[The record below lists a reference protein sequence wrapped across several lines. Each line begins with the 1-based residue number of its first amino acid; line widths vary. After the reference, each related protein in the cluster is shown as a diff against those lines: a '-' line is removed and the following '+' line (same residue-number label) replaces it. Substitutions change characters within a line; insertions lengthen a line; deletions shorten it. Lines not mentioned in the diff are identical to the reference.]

1 MTMEVVAVQIK
12 DVAVLRRM
20 LFATST
26 LPTELP
32 NYWDTVASFGCLG
45 CSSNLPKITPDS
57 AQVAME
63 NLKVLDANA
72 FCTDADLN
80 KELVMMPHGP
90 TRQPLGIPLIPKQIK
105 CQSCGGKLLLRSD
118 RPSRMTLY
126 TDSMGTVPGT
136 HYHKY
141 CSNYRKGC
149 KLTQFYGYHKIG
161 DGGKHYSEGSL
172 SLPFFLSSQETGF
185 EMAMLKHFDVEL
197 LIGQLSYKQKADI
210 YNLSNGYD
218 TTKKKCSTIEKEKE
232 VHKQPPHGYALGR
245 KQ

>member
-1 MTMEVVAVQIK
+1 MIMEVVAALIG

-20 LFATST
+20 LFATSN
-26 LPTELP
+26 LPPELP
-32 NYWDTVASFGCLG
+32 YYWDTVASFGCLG
-45 CSSNLPKITPDS
+45 CSSDQQKITPDL
-57 AQVAME
+57 AQMAME

-72 FCTDADLN
+72 FCTDASLN

-90 TRQPLGIPLIPKQIK
+90 SRQPLGISLIPKQTE

-149 KLTQFYGYHKIG
+149 KLTQFYGYHRRWR
-161 DGGKHYSEGSL
+161 
-172 SLPFFLSSQETGF
+172 ET
-185 EMAMLKHFDVEL
+185 L
-197 LIGQLSYKQKADI
+197 Q
-210 YNLSNGYD
+210 
-218 TTKKKCSTIEKEKE
+218 
-232 VHKQPPHGYALGR
+232 
-245 KQ
+245 

>member
-1 MTMEVVAVQIK
+1 MIMEVVAALIG

-20 LFATST
+20 LFATSN
-26 LPTELP
+26 LPPELP

-45 CSSNLPKITPDS
+45 RSSDQQKITPDL
-57 AQVAME
+57 AQMAME
-63 NLKVLDANA
+63 NLKVLDADA
-72 FCTDADLN
+72 FCTDGSLN

-90 TRQPLGIPLIPKQIK
+90 SRQPLGISLIPKQTE

-149 KLTQFYGYHKIG
+149 KLTQFYGYHKIA
-161 DGGKHYSEGSL
+161 DGGKHYSEDSL

-185 EMAMLKHFDVEL
+185 EMDMLKHFDVEL

-210 YNLSNGYD
+210 YNVSNGYD

-232 VHKQPPHGYALGR
+232 VHKQPPHGYVL
-245 KQ
+245 KMKK

>member
-45 CSSNLPKITPDS
+45 CSSDQPKKTPDS

-72 FCTDADLN
+72 FCTDADLS

-90 TRQPLGIPLIPKQIK
+90 TRQPLGIPLIPKQTK
-105 CQSCGGKLLLRSD
+105 CQSCGGKLLLRS
-118 RPSRMTLY
+118 
-126 TDSMGTVPGT
+126 
-136 HYHKY
+136 
-141 CSNYRKGC
+141 
-149 KLTQFYGYHKIG
+149 
-161 DGGKHYSEGSL
+161 E
-172 SLPFFLSSQETGF
+172 
-185 EMAMLKHFDVEL
+185 
-197 LIGQLSYKQKADI
+197 
-210 YNLSNGYD
+210 
-218 TTKKKCSTIEKEKE
+218 
-232 VHKQPPHGYALGR
+232 
-245 KQ
+245 

>member
-72 FCTDADLN
+72 FSQFTIIRFSQLN
-80 KELVMMPHGP
+80 K
-90 TRQPLGIPLIPKQIK
+90 
-105 CQSCGGKLLLRSD
+105 
-118 RPSRMTLY
+118 
-126 TDSMGTVPGT
+126 TDFILFLCCITCVNCT
-136 HYHKY
+136 N
-141 CSNYRKGC
+141 NY
-149 KLTQFYGYHKIG
+149 
-161 DGGKHYSEGSL
+161 
-172 SLPFFLSSQETGF
+172 
-185 EMAMLKHFDVEL
+185 
-197 LIGQLSYKQKADI
+197 
-210 YNLSNGYD
+210 
-218 TTKKKCSTIEKEKE
+218 
-232 VHKQPPHGYALGR
+232 
-245 KQ
+245 

>member
-32 NYWDTVASFGCLG
+32 NYWDTVASFGCLR
-45 CSSNLPKITPDS
+45 CSSDQPKITPDS
-57 AQVAME
+57 AQVAMQ

-72 FCTDADLN
+72 FCMDADLS

-90 TRQPLGIPLIPKQIK
+90 TRQPLGIPLIPKQTK
-105 CQSCGGKLLLRSD
+105 CQSCGGKLLLRID

-126 TDSMGTVPGT
+126 NDSMGTVPGT
-136 HYHKY
+136 HYYKY

-161 DGGKHYSEGSL
+161 DGGKHYREGSL
-172 SLPFFLSSQETGF
+172 SLPFFLSSQERGF

-210 YNLSNGYD
+210 YNLSNGHD
-218 TTKKKCSTIEKEKE
+218 TTKKNCSTIEKEK
-232 VHKQPPHGYALGR
+232 VHNHHTGIRWEGNNSL
-245 KQ
+245 